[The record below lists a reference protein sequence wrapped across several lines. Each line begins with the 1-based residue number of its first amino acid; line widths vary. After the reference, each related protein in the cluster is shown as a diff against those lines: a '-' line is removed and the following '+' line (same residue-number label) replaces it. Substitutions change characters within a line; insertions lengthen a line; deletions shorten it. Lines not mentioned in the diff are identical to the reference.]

1 MADYHEVMQLFV
13 QTQVDEPDMAQDDP
27 RVSYVVLAWARIS
40 KIMGEDFEQVLPL
53 AMGQIIKAASFKL
66 DVTVV
71 DGELLQDTIQQRIVH
86 KQLP

>member
-13 QTQVDEPDMAQDDP
+13 QTQVDEPDMAQGDP
-27 RVSYVVLAWARIS
+27 RVSYVILAWARIS

-53 AMGQIIKAASFKL
+53 AMGQIIKTASFKP